1 MEASMSVA
9 VVELWGPWQQVSD
22 ASDRIAE
29 LVDEIPGW
37 EGYQLAAATCSE
49 LRQAAALLQQAI
61 ELLTAS
67 SARES
72 ARAGT

>member
-1 MEASMSVA
+1 VSAA
-9 VVELWGPWQQVSD
+9 VVELWSPWQQVSD

-37 EGYQLAAATCSE
+37 EGYRLAVATYSE
-49 LRQAAALLQQAI
+49 LRQAAALLQQAT
-61 ELLTAS
+61 ELLTAAA
-67 SARES
+67 ARES